1 MWDTIFKAGTHT
13 NSKGQTREFTVGDL
27 HKIAGTTG
35 EIPLVVQHPKNIAES
50 ETFGSVSRLRVL
62 GDKLQAQYKDV
73 PASLLALA
81 RDGLKLNKSIAL
93 DPLSMQLM
101 HVGLLGYGQ
110 PPAVAGLGPVCFSFD
125 EGKGNP
131 FLDHN
136 IFSYV

>member
-62 GDKLQAQYKDV
+62 GDKLQAQYMDPIPGTPEQFREYMKQEK
-73 PASLLALA
+73 A
-81 RDGLKLNKSIAL
+81 RWEPLIKKLDLKIN
-93 DPLSMQLM
+93 
-101 HVGLLGYGQ
+101 
-110 PPAVAGLGPVCFSFD
+110 
-125 EGKGNP
+125 
-131 FLDHN
+131 
-136 IFSYV
+136 